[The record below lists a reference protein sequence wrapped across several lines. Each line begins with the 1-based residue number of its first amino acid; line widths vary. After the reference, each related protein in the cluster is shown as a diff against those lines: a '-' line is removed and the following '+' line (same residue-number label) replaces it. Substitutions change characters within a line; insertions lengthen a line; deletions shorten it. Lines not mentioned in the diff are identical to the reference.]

1 MTSRYLPI
9 LGVLGISVTT
19 ISFPLFF
26 LLILTQV
33 FKPYIDFSMYL
44 WVKLNELLLTSHVQ
58 RSLKIRCLFRNFR
71 FINEDAGYFPVKLD

>member
-1 MTSRYLPI
+1 MIRKRMSASELFVVQEY
-9 LGVLGISVTT
+9 
-19 ISFPLFF
+19 FPLFF
-26 LLILTQV
+26 LLVLTQV

-71 FINEDAGYFPVKLD
+71 FINEDAGYFPVKFD